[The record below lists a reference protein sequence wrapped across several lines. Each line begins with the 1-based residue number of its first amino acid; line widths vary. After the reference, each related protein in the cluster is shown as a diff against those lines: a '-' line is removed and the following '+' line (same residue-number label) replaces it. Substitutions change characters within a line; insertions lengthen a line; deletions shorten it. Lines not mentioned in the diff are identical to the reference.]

1 MQGII
6 GFNNYHIRC
15 IMGERPEER
24 QVEQSIYVSV
34 RVRSDFSACA
44 ASDDLKDT
52 VDYVSIADVCLRE
65 AQEGKY
71 FLLEAYASRVLDRL
85 LENHGVLEA
94 SIEVK
99 KPLGLPSADCSF
111 VELTKR
117 KL

>member
-15 IMGERPEER
+15 ILGERPEER

-34 RVRSDFSACA
+34 KVRSDFSACA

-52 VDYVSIADVCLRE
+52 VDYVTVADICLKE

-71 FLLEAYASRVLDRL
+71 FLLEAYASAVLGRL
-85 LENHGVLEA
+85 LEIHGILEA
-94 SIEVK
+94 TIEVR
-99 KPLGLPSADCSF
+99 KPSGLPSAECSF
-111 VELTKR
+111 VELTR
-117 KL
+117 VCP